1 MSKYKDLA
9 QEILK
14 NVGGVENVKSVT
26 HCVTRLRFFL
36 KDEKKAND
44 DILKNMDGVVTVMHS
59 AGQYQVVIGNHVPM
73 VYEDVCEI
81 GGFSNETSSNNEDVL
96 PEGVFN
102 KLISIIAGCFQPI
115 LGALSASGIIK
126 GLNALLLFILG
137 ESFSASGTY
146 LMLNAVG
153 DAVFYFFPVVLGYL
167 AAKKFKVNTV
177 VGILIGAAL
186 CYPSIQADTVAATG
200 NALGTIP
207 IIGDYY
213 SKFIGIPFVAINYT
227 STVIPVILIVA
238 FASLIQKYAKK
249 LIPEMLQNFF
259 VPFFVL
265 IISVPVGFLVIGPI
279 VSLLTGLLTEGIATI
294 YNFSP
299 IVCGIVIG
307 FSWQILVIFGLH
319 WAIIPLIILNVT
331 TNGFDTINAGLF
343 GTTFALTAVLIAMA
357 LKMKDKKK
365 RSLVIP
371 AIISGF
377 FGVTEPGIYGFA
389 LPEKKP
395 FIFSCIA
402 GAVGGGVFTFL
413 GGKTYIIGGLGIF
426 EILSFIS
433 PSGDATSMYYSFICI
448 AISMIIGFLLTYFFW
463 EDKSVTENNSII
475 ETKKVENKDYKNN
488 NTKEIILSP
497 ITGKVIPLNQLKDDA
512 FANGLLGDGVGIIPT
527 GGNVVSPVDG
537 TITALFPT
545 LHAVGITSDSGVE
558 ILIHVGIDTVQMEGK
573 GFKAHIKQGD
583 TVKKGQLL
591 LNINLNEIEKA
602 GFSTQTP
609 VIISNSKDMLELIKT
624 NKKEIKEKEE
634 LITVLF

>member
-9 QEILK
+9 KEILK

-81 GGFSNETSSNNEDVL
+81 GGFANETSANNEDVS
-96 PEGVFN
+96 PEGAFN
-102 KLISIIAGCFQPI
+102 KLISIITGCFQPI
-115 LGALSASGIIK
+115 LGSLCASGIIK
-126 GLNALLLFILG
+126 GLNALLVFILG
-137 ESFSASGTY
+137 ESFSTSGTY
-146 LMLNAVG
+146 LMLNAIG
-153 DAVFYFFPVVLGYL
+153 DAVFYFFPVILGYS

-186 CYPSIQADTVAATG
+186 CYPNIQADAMAAAG

-213 SKFIGIPFVAINYT
+213 SKFIGIPFVAVNYT

-279 VSLLTGLLTEGIATI
+279 VSLLTGLLTDGFATI

-299 IVCGIVIG
+299 VVSGIVIG
-307 FSWQILVIFGLH
+307 FLWQILVIFGLH
-319 WAIIPLIILNVT
+319 WAIVPLAVLNIT
-331 TNGFDTINAGLF
+331 TNGVDTILVGQF

-365 RSLVIP
+365 RSLAVP

-395 FIFSCIA
+395 FIFACIA
-402 GAVGGGVFTFL
+402 SAVGGGVFAFL
-413 GGKTYIIGGLGIF
+413 GGKMYVIGGLGIF
-426 EILSFIS
+426 GVVNFIS
-433 PSGDATSMYYSFICI
+433 PSGDATSMYYSFIC
-448 AISMIIGFLLTYFFW
+448 AAVSMIVGFLLTYFFW
-463 EDKSVTENNSII
+463 KDKSTTEDSPL
-475 ETKKVENKDYKNN
+475 ENKSETRASDHK
-488 NTKEIILSP
+488 NTKETILAP
-497 ITGKVIPLNQLKDDA
+497 ITGKVIPLSELKDDA
-512 FANGLLGDGVGIIPT
+512 FANGLLGDGVGIIPI

-545 LHAVGITSDSGVE
+545 LHAVGITSNSGVE
-558 ILIHVGIDTVQMEGK
+558 ILIHVGIDTVQMGGK

-583 TVKKGQLL
+583 IVKKGQLL
-591 LNINLNEIEKA
+591 LNIDLDEIEKA

-609 VIISNSKDMLELIKT
+609 VIISNSKEMLELIKT
-624 NKKEIKEKEE
+624 DKKDIKEKEE